1 MIYLRNTDLERNN
14 LIYNLYFSDKLSL
27 SEISEKVDLSI
38 SQISRILSKSPL
50 YLQEKADRKD
60 KNRIKHIEQ
69 TKELIKKKRDKKKAE
84 EKAILDKLHYQASIE
99 LSYFTSLSK
108 VTLRKNCSSA
118 YNYNNDKKRFE
129 LKDDVAYSTD
139 MPSKI
144 KY

>member
-1 MIYLRNTDLERNN
+1 M
-14 LIYNLYFSDKLSL
+14 IYNLYFSDKLNL
-27 SEISEKVDLSI
+27 TEISKKVDLSI

-69 TKELIKKKRDKKKAE
+69 TKELIKRKRDKKKAE
-84 EKAILDKLHYQASIE
+84 EKAVLDKLHYQASIE
-99 LSYFTSLSK
+99 LSSFAPLSNFAI
-108 VTLRKNCSSA
+108 RKTCSSA
-118 YNYNNDKKRFE
+118 YNYNTDKRRFE